1 MKLINET
8 KNNRNKEI
16 KNFLSS
22 KTFGFLA
29 EKFESDRM
37 GSVE

>member
-1 MKLINET
+1 MKLKKKT